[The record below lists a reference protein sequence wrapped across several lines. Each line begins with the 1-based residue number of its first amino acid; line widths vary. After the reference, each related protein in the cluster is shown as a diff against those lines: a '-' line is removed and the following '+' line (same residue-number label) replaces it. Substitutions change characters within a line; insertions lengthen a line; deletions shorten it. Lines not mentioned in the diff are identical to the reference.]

1 MNNKD
6 KTELFTAA
14 ISKWGII
21 NQVFML
27 MEECGE
33 LLSVVAQANRN
44 RVSRSDIITELAD
57 VSIMVEQLAVFYGY
71 PDYINEKERKLQRLK
86 ERIEKSAK
94 N

>member
-1 MNNKD
+1 MIEKIDIYN
-6 KTELFTAA
+6 AA

-21 NQVFML
+21 RQTFML

-33 LLSVVAQANRN
+33 LLTVVAQAKRN
-44 RVSRSDIITELAD
+44 RVSKDDIITELAD

-71 PDYINEKERKLQRLK
+71 TEYINEKERKLQRLK
-86 ERIEKSAK
+86 ERIAKSAK